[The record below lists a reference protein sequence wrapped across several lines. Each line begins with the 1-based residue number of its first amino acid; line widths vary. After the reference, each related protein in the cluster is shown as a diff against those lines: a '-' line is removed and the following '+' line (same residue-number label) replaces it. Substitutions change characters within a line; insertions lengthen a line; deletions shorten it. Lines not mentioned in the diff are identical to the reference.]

1 MHQHLANATFQ
12 VIAGTSCGSG
22 FSFLREDLV
31 ITNFHVVKP
40 LVDLQNSRTLG
51 PATLIT
57 ESGQNILAQIIHV
70 DIQYDFAVMRISES
84 LPPDRVVLQ
93 PCTNFTPSRGLRLIF
108 AGYPHGFPQLLI
120 GEAIVSSPLEDGK
133 FSIDGMVNGGNSGG
147 PIVNLETGNVVG
159 IVTQRRYPGKDEAD
173 AIADLAKDL
182 LRELANMQVNVRFG
196 GVDFA
201 RINSLYAESLATIV
215 KLLESNANPGIGIG
229 FPIQPV
235 IDAILTRND

>member
-1 MHQHLANATFQ
+1 MHQTLANATFQ

-31 ITNFHVVKP
+31 ITNLHVVKP
-40 LVDLQNSRTLG
+40 LVDLENGRTLG
-51 PATLIT
+51 QATLIT
-57 ESGQNILAQIIHV
+57 ESGQNFLAKILYV
-70 DIQYDFAVMRISES
+70 DIPYDFAVMRISES

-93 PCTNFTPSRGLRLIF
+93 PCTNFTPARGLRLIF
-108 AGYPHGFPQLLI
+108 AGYPHGFPQLLT
-120 GEAIVSSPLEDGK
+120 GEAIVSAPLEDGK

-147 PIVNLETGNVVG
+147 PIIDLETGSVVG

-173 AIADLAKDL
+173 VIAEQAKAL
-182 LRELANMQVNVRFG
+182 LKELGNMQINVKFG

-235 IDAILTRND
+235 IDVISTRNY